1 MLTQGRDG
9 PNISYRLTISPSLP
23 VSLHHFDL
31 QTCENFMRKVHAA
44 LKKGGR
50 AVTVEFVPNEDRV
63 TPPIA
68 ASFSMMMLGG
78 TPAGDAYTF
87 SEYDRIFKNAGFGRN
102 ELRPLPM
109 SPTQAII
116 SHK

>member
-1 MLTQGRDG
+1 
-9 PNISYRLTISPSLP
+9 
-23 VSLHHFDL
+23 
-31 QTCENFMRKVHAA
+31 MRKVHAA
-44 LKKGGR
+44 LKKCGR